1 MSQATHLIP
10 ASILRDLF
18 MIIYVVYNIIQ
29 NDTDIMEAMEGIED
43 IAEEQLTI
51 KSIAKLSD
59 SEMVLS

>member
-1 MSQATHLIP
+1 
-10 ASILRDLF
+10 

-59 SEMVLS
+59 SEMV